1 MATPARELLRA
12 ARERAL
18 LTLDLLVN
26 QPAVPGKY
34 RAWLRRAVRGSATVG
49 RLRERRLRLR
59 ALAPACA

>member
-1 MATPARELLRA
+1 LATPARQLQRA

-18 LTLDLLVN
+18 LTLDLLMN

-34 RAWLRRAVRGSATVG
+34 RAWLRRALRGSATVG
-49 RLRERRLRLR
+49 RRRERRLRIQ